1 MTVSIS
7 PKLPLNLSK
16 EDGYE
21 MIKDYVSMVK
31 QNLKMLILTSPG
43 ERVMDP
49 NFGVGL
55 RRFLFEQD
63 NEVTYGDIESKIRQ
77 QVKIYLPYL
86 EIEEVSFKSAND
98 AEETIKNNMLSVGI
112 TYAIKPL
119 QSFDSINI
127 TQSL

>member
-86 EIEEVSFKSAND
+86 EIEEVSFKSSDD
-98 AEETIKNNMLSVGI
+98 AEEIIKNNMLSVSI